1 MKKIIYL
8 LIVLVLVSCTDQ
20 LTMEEVTEKATV
32 QVPESNVDRLI
43 EQESIKHNDPILED
57 AVTGILQT
65 EVENYR
71 KWSKAMVYVIETR
84 TGRIKANVALERKGK
99 KFIPYIDT
107 YEQERSTMETAST
120 YLALLSS
127 GKVAPG
133 QVFDTGYGIYGEV
146 RDHNWRR
153 GGYGVISLERGLEV
167 HSEIALTMAKE
178 WACGGNMTEFDA
190 QINSYLAGK
199 PNCALGLLTFYNAVA
214 NDGKMV
220 KLVSE
225 GEDNI
230 VLQEQIAN
238 PLYIAQLQKG
248 LAQCVSQGLM
258 RKAGRDYVKVSA
270 NGRRIELN
278 KKDWRL
284 ELFGYFPSEN
294 PVYTIMVILEKSYL
308 PASAGGLCGPIFT
321 QIIDCLVDSYGL
333 QSMLTQEYEEV
344 DEVIEIVDTV
354 AVQ

>member
-1 MKKIIYL
+1 MRKIIYL
-8 LIVLVLVSCTDQ
+8 FILLVLVSCTDQ
-20 LTMEEVTEKATV
+20 LTVEEVTEKATV
-32 QVPESNVDRLI
+32 QIPESNVDRLI
-43 EQESIKHNDPILED
+43 EQESIKQNDPILED

-65 EVENYR
+65 EVEDYR

-107 YEQERSTMETAST
+107 YDQEQNTMETAST

-127 GKVAPG
+127 GKVTPE

-153 GGYGVISLERGLEV
+153 GGYGAISLERGL
-167 HSEIALTMAKE
+167 ALTMAKE
-178 WACGGNMTEFDA
+178 RVCGGNMTEFDA
-190 QINSYLAGK
+190 QINSYLAGE
-199 PNCALGLLTFYNAVA
+199 PNCAMGLLTFYNAVA

-230 VLQEQIAN
+230 VLQKQIAN
-238 PLYIAQLQKG
+238 PLYIAQLKKG

-284 ELFGYFPSEN
+284 ELFGYFPSDN

-333 QSMLTQEYEEV
+333 QAMLTQKYEDV